1 MLEVFGYQL
10 RKPLVLGVSPEVS
23 IEPVKTVRRRR
34 PAYCL
39 PQDGLIW
46 VQDTEL
52 SQKLF
57 GLVPGL
63 TRGEKGSL
71 ADQRA
76 RHDGNKL
83 DDCLV
88 RKT

>member
-23 IEPVKTVRRRR
+23 IEPVKTVRRRS
-34 PAYCL
+34 AYCL

-52 SQKLF
+52 GQKLF
-57 GLVPGL
+57 SLAPGL
-63 TRGEKGSL
+63 IRGEKGSL

-76 RHDGNKL
+76 CHAGNKL